1 MLLCHGEP
9 LKKNLRLTYCASA
22 KGKERERLKMVNPR
36 QIGLIHEP
44 GIGI

>member
-9 LKKNLRLTYCASA
+9 LKKHFRLTYCASA
-22 KGKERERLKMVNPR
+22 KGKEQERLKMVNPR
-36 QIGLIHEP
+36 QIGLNHEL